1 MCLSVLEYTTN
12 MQRVRTVFIV
22 NPISGVSGPAA
33 KRKLIE
39 MFADKSRYDYE
50 IVITESAGHA
60 VALASEC
67 ARNGVE
73 LVVAVGGDGTVN
85 EVGRGLIHTDA
96 VMGIIP
102 CGSGNGL
109 ARHLGISVNPLASF
123 KWMGAMHVADVDY
136 GVINDHPFFTT
147 CGVGFDALVS
157 QKFAESKG
165 RGILKYVENALH
177 ELRAYKNETY
187 DMLIDGEEVD
197 VEAFLITC
205 ANANQWGNNAYIAP
219 EASVCDGLL
228 DISAIPRFTAAEVPV
243 IAAQLMTRR
252 LYQNPRLFHRKCHE
266 LIIHR
271 EGECVAH
278 YDGDPFRLQ
287 GDVRIHIE
295 PKGLRVAV
303 PDHHSQV

>member
-1 MCLSVLEYTTN
+1 
-12 MQRVRTVFIV
+12 MQKVRTAFIV
-22 NPISGVSGPAA
+22 NPISGVSGLAA
-33 KRKLIE
+33 KQKLIE
-39 MFADKSRYDYE
+39 MFADKSHYDYD
-50 IVITESAGHA
+50 IVTTESAGHA
-60 VALASEC
+60 VELASDF
-67 ARNGVE
+67 AQDGME

-85 EVGRGLIHTDA
+85 EVGRGLMHTDT

-123 KWMGAMHVADVDY
+123 RWMNAMHVADVDY
-136 GVINDHPFFTT
+136 GVINGHPFFTT

-165 RGILKYVENALH
+165 RGVLKYVENVLH
-177 ELRAYKNETY
+177 ELRTYKNETY
-187 DMLIDGEEVD
+187 DMLIDGEAVD

-228 DISAIPRFTAAEVPV
+228 DISAIPQFTATEVPL
-243 IAAQLMTRR
+243 IAAQLMTGH
-252 LYQNPRLFHRKCHE
+252 LYQNSKLFHRKCRE
-266 LIIHR
+266 LIIRR

-287 GDVRIHIE
+287 GDVVIRIE
-295 PKGLRVAV
+295 PKGLKVAV
-303 PDHHSQV
+303 PDRHSRV